1 MDTGRSQGGR
11 PRKSADLRK
20 VTVSCRVTEA
30 EWQYLSDLALNE
42 GLSLNDLLRSVLL
55 AGMPASVDSSSA
67 GEKKGGVS

>member
-1 MDTGRSQGGR
+1 
-11 PRKSADLRK
+11 
-20 VTVSCRVTEA
+20 VTEA